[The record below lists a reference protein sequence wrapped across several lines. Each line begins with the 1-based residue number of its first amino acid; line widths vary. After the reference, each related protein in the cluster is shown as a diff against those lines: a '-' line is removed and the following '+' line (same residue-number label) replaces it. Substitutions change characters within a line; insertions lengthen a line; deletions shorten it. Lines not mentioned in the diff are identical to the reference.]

1 MLTLSEKQH
10 LWFKCFFHAL
20 TLPISSAVNSA
31 KELFPSVFTLK
42 HSLCTDLWGH
52 ETFMFAAL
60 WGFSV
65 SFFFPFGGAF
75 FLFALSKGRRW
86 EGPGWLPAEGV
97 SGKGLSNG
105 SASADSRNCCRLLPC
120 QEQPARRVASSER
133 QKQPGLAICC
143 PARAFV
149 CVFFIGNLLVQCN
162 NI

>member
-65 SFFFPFGGAF
+65 SFFFSFWRCFLPFCIVKGQALGGT
-75 FLFALSKGRRW
+75 
-86 EGPGWLPAEGV
+86 
-97 SGKGLSNG
+97 
-105 SASADSRNCCRLLPC
+105 
-120 QEQPARRVASSER
+120 RVAASGGCEW
-133 QKQPGLAICC
+133 QGVK
-143 PARAFV
+143 
-149 CVFFIGNLLVQCN
+149 
-162 NI
+162 